1 MNLIKVKFLK
11 MGEPSGREYT
21 YRTEIPVSVGDTVEL
36 PHAKPTI
43 LELPYSR
50 GVVTQIN
57 VPEAETEA
65 FKDKVKT
72 IIGKVDLRE
81 DITNE

>member
-11 MGEPSGREYT
+11 MGEPFGRDYT

-43 LELPYSR
+43 LDLPYSR
-50 GVVTQIN
+50 GIVTQIN
-57 VPEAETEA
+57 VPEVEIEA
-65 FKDKVKT
+65 FRDKVKT
-72 IIGKVDLRE
+72 IIGKVELKE
-81 DITNE
+81 VITNE